1 VSDNLV
7 LLKANSWQ
15 ERDGNDVEGK
25 TMMSQE
31 QTMESKITVL
41 PRNIQGKSV
50 SAVLYPTERRARGF
64 CTRAGT
70 VKSVVQFIIK
80 EIGAIE
86 F

>member
-1 VSDNLV
+1 M
-7 LLKANSWQ
+7 A
-15 ERDGNDVEGK
+15 GK
-25 TMMSQE
+25 RGMGMMSQE

-70 VKSVVQFIIK
+70 VK
-80 EIGAIE
+80 
-86 F
+86 